1 MSARKDINADGQA
14 IQVVGVASDGE
25 QIIAGGIGLIT
36 AGPLGALA
44 AWGAIRALAGK
55 WTPWMVLGF
64 VASPVLLG
72 FQLFV
77 LGSLSQK
84 VENLPR
90 PTTESSRIEACK
102 AKNLDFKAFQDCLSK

>member
-25 QIIAGGIGLIT
+25 QIIAGGIGLLT

-77 LGSLSQK
+77 LGAISNTVVKTVQ
-84 VENLPR
+84 PA
-90 PTTESSRIEACK
+90 TETSRTRACK